1 MCGHHRP
8 IGGMLGEG
16 GGNSTRC
23 GSKNP
28 PAADILCITH
38 TKPFFKSRGKYKIR
52 TIDKCKLIGVQSGI
66 GSMGD
71 FEIAV

>member
-1 MCGHHRP
+1 MLLIEVQRQMCGHHRP

-38 TKPFFKSRGKYKIR
+38 TKPFFKSTGK
-52 TIDKCKLIGVQSGI
+52 V
-66 GSMGD
+66 
-71 FEIAV
+71 